1 MFNPKLDCCVKIS
14 DEMLDEFPRI
24 ESSVLGAG
32 KQLPLQEAVHD
43 FYKHPVTAG
52 AVALI
57 IMANFVINIVE
68 KEIDPDANDLQYPG
82 LWYGAD
88 TFFNIIFIFELWANV
103 WGYGGPVKE
112 WITGWNIFDTIIV
125 AVGVA
130 TMANVLG
137 PPFDKLKLMRAFR
150 VFRLFKRVKELNQI
164 IVSILKSIPAVSY
177 AFVVMFIFFAIYAIL
192 AVELFRGFGA
202 GGSYET
208 YDDVTDDTL
217 VITSLTKRGYVYGM
231 EYYGTFSRAM
241 YTLFQVQSGESW
253 SEAVARPLIFG
264 LTSTGGGD
272 DPIVLTYFY
281 SFRILMKVVLL
292 NVVVAV
298 LLDSFGKG
306 DGEDED
312 DDVVDEP
319 TALSA
324 AAMTTAPSPASP
336 ATALTASDEPQ
347 AVISAEAMTKL
358 EKLLG
363 KVDELGSLAKMVS
376 EMQATVGLMKRER
389 FYHQSK
395 IFARLRHRDYFD
407 VAALIESVSTGAV
420 AAVRGSYVA
429 ACAADGQK
437 LMCRQDIPHKRFWTA
452 GELQGIYDGL
462 KALVGA
468 PEATRRFGKLFVS
481 VSCRWL
487 STFEPDPNCFH
498 LERVGAACRLYLEN
512 KCSASGLRALIFAP
526 LGLDAVEFALFW
538 DWASLYQ
545 PKPVRHAA
553 RSPKQKVLYLRG
565 LEASKVWYGHA
576 HTLIWM
582 HTALPADAPAEMT
595 TYEQSGW
602 CYTEARASELL
613 KPRINR
619 LDLAKMPLPLTKLKT
634 YDELAAK
641 CVAKLAEMPERLHP
655 PRVAAALRFTK
666 RFTISTDLRIVTS
679 YYTNVFRHVCL
690 DSGLPDRE
698 LIDVP
703 TQRASEDVDVRV
715 AFEVCRIC
723 NEDDFYDDDA
733 PLQPRV
739 QPGLQPK
746 RAPGL
751 PNPKPNPKVC
761 SQAMEVVPP
770 LESLEVPLTLRDA
783 RTPESQR

>member
-1 MFNPKLDCCVKIS
+1 MASAAAARRPPTPARKKEVRVKVHEAEKLFRKFDTNGSGGIGRSELRKALVTIFNPKLDCCVKIS
-14 DEMLDEFPRI
+14 DAMLDEFLPPGRKVLKMAEFSDIVTQVAHDTRTI

-32 KQLPLQEAVHD
+32 KQLPFQEAVHD

-82 LWYGAD
+82 IWYGAD

-208 YDDVTDDTL
+208 YDDVSDDTL
-217 VITSLTKRGYVYGM
+217 IITSMTKRGYIYGM

-281 SFRILMKVVLL
+281 SFRILMKVVML

-298 LLDSFGKG
+298 LLDSFGEG

-312 DDVVDEP
+312 DDAIGELTAP
-319 TALSA
+319 TA
-324 AAMTTAPSPASP
+324 AAMTTAPPPVPP
-336 ATALTASDEPQ
+336 ATAPAASTELP
-347 AVISAEAMTKL
+347 AAISAEAMTKLEKLPAAISAEAMTKL

-363 KVDELGSLAKMVS
+363 KVDELGSLAEIFS
-376 EMQATVGLMKRER
+376 EMQASVGLMKREVALMKTKPLIPR
-389 FYHQSK
+389 PEPQMLTPNPKASLDPPEDIQIRQDPGEAPSANAGDGSVHGSVQCSHRSSSSSQDDAPSAAPSPWLPHLASPSGVSPLS
-395 IFARLRHRDYFD
+395 ARLSAR
-407 VAALIESVSTGAV
+407 
-420 AAVRGSYVA
+420 
-429 ACAADGQK
+429 
-437 LMCRQDIPHKRFWTA
+437 
-452 GELQGIYDGL
+452 
-462 KALVGA
+462 
-468 PEATRRFGKLFVS
+468 
-481 VSCRWL
+481 L
-487 STFEPDPNCFH
+487 S
-498 LERVGAACRLYLEN
+498 ER
-512 KCSASGLRALIFAP
+512 S
-526 LGLDAVEFALFW
+526 
-538 DWASLYQ
+538 
-545 PKPVRHAA
+545 
-553 RSPKQKVLYLRG
+553 
-565 LEASKVWYGHA
+565 
-576 HTLIWM
+576 
-582 HTALPADAPAEMT
+582 
-595 TYEQSGW
+595 
-602 CYTEARASELL
+602 ARAS
-613 KPRINR
+613 
-619 LDLAKMPLPLTKLKT
+619 
-634 YDELAAK
+634 
-641 CVAKLAEMPERLHP
+641 
-655 PRVAAALRFTK
+655 
-666 RFTISTDLRIVTS
+666 
-679 YYTNVFRHVCL
+679 
-690 DSGLPDRE
+690 
-698 LIDVP
+698 
-703 TQRASEDVDVRV
+703 
-715 AFEVCRIC
+715 
-723 NEDDFYDDDA
+723 
-733 PLQPRV
+733 
-739 QPGLQPK
+739 
-746 RAPGL
+746 
-751 PNPKPNPKVC
+751 
-761 SQAMEVVPP
+761 
-770 LESLEVPLTLRDA
+770 TL
-783 RTPESQR
+783 S

>member
-1 MFNPKLDCCVKIS
+1 MASAAAARRPPTPARKKEVRVKVHEAEKLFRKFDTNGSGGIGRSELRKALVTIFNPKLDCCVKIS
-14 DEMLDEFPRI
+14 DAMLDEFLPPGRKVLKMAEFSDIVTQVAHDTRTI

-32 KQLPLQEAVHD
+32 KQLPFQEAVHD

-82 LWYGAD
+82 IWYGAD

-208 YDDVTDDTL
+208 YDDVSDDTL
-217 VITSLTKRGYVYGM
+217 IITSMTKRGYIYGM

-281 SFRILMKVVLL
+281 SFRILMKVVML

-298 LLDSFGKG
+298 LLDSFGEG

-312 DDVVDEP
+312 DDAIGELTAP
-319 TALSA
+319 TA
-324 AAMTTAPSPASP
+324 AAMTTAPPPVPP
-336 ATALTASDEPQ
+336 ATAPAASTELP
-347 AVISAEAMTKL
+347 AAISAEAMTKLEKLPAAISAEAMTKL

-363 KVDELGSLAKMVS
+363 KVDELGSLAEIFS
-376 EMQATVGLMKRER
+376 EMQASVGLMKREVALMKTKPLIPR
-389 FYHQSK
+389 PEPQMLTPNPKASLDPPEDIQIRQDPGEAPSANAGDGSVHGSVQCSHRSSSSSQDDAPSAAPSPWLPHLASPSGVSPLS
-395 IFARLRHRDYFD
+395 ARL
-407 VAALIESVSTGAV
+407 S
-420 AAVRGSYVA
+420 
-429 ACAADGQK
+429 
-437 LMCRQDIPHKRFWTA
+437 
-452 GELQGIYDGL
+452 
-462 KALVGA
+462 
-468 PEATRRFGKLFVS
+468 
-481 VSCRWL
+481 
-487 STFEPDPNCFH
+487 
-498 LERVGAACRLYLEN
+498 ER
-512 KCSASGLRALIFAP
+512 S
-526 LGLDAVEFALFW
+526 
-538 DWASLYQ
+538 
-545 PKPVRHAA
+545 
-553 RSPKQKVLYLRG
+553 
-565 LEASKVWYGHA
+565 
-576 HTLIWM
+576 
-582 HTALPADAPAEMT
+582 
-595 TYEQSGW
+595 
-602 CYTEARASELL
+602 ARAS
-613 KPRINR
+613 
-619 LDLAKMPLPLTKLKT
+619 
-634 YDELAAK
+634 
-641 CVAKLAEMPERLHP
+641 
-655 PRVAAALRFTK
+655 
-666 RFTISTDLRIVTS
+666 
-679 YYTNVFRHVCL
+679 
-690 DSGLPDRE
+690 
-698 LIDVP
+698 
-703 TQRASEDVDVRV
+703 
-715 AFEVCRIC
+715 
-723 NEDDFYDDDA
+723 
-733 PLQPRV
+733 
-739 QPGLQPK
+739 
-746 RAPGL
+746 
-751 PNPKPNPKVC
+751 
-761 SQAMEVVPP
+761 
-770 LESLEVPLTLRDA
+770 TL
-783 RTPESQR
+783 S

>member
-1 MFNPKLDCCVKIS
+1 MTEFLDVITQVAH
-14 DEMLDEFPRI
+14 DTQRI

-125 AVGVA
+125 TVGVM

-208 YDDVTDDTL
+208 YDDVSDDTL
-217 VITSLTKRGYVYGM
+217 VIDSMTKRGYIYGM

-376 EMQATVGLMKRER
+376 EMQATVGLMKREVALMKTKPLIPR
-389 FYHQSK
+389 PEPQMLLPRHPNQ
-395 IFARLRHRDYFD
+395 ARP
-407 VAALIESVSTGAV
+407 ESMMLKYPNPEASL
-420 AAVRGSYVA
+420 
-429 ACAADGQK
+429 DPP
-437 LMCRQDIPHKRFWTA
+437 D
-452 GELQGIYDGL
+452 QGIQIRQGT
-462 KALVGA
+462 KGA
-468 PEATRRFGKLFVS
+468 PPSTNAIDEGVHGGVQSSHRSSSSSQDDASGAASSRRASSSGASTRRFGGVVK
-481 VSCRWL
+481 
-487 STFEPDPNCFH
+487 
-498 LERVGAACRLYLEN
+498 
-512 KCSASGLRALIFAP
+512 
-526 LGLDAVEFALFW
+526 
-538 DWASLYQ
+538 
-545 PKPVRHAA
+545 
-553 RSPKQKVLYLRG
+553 
-565 LEASKVWYGHA
+565 
-576 HTLIWM
+576 
-582 HTALPADAPAEMT
+582 
-595 TYEQSGW
+595 
-602 CYTEARASELL
+602 
-613 KPRINR
+613 
-619 LDLAKMPLPLTKLKT
+619 
-634 YDELAAK
+634 
-641 CVAKLAEMPERLHP
+641 
-655 PRVAAALRFTK
+655 
-666 RFTISTDLRIVTS
+666 
-679 YYTNVFRHVCL
+679 
-690 DSGLPDRE
+690 
-698 LIDVP
+698 
-703 TQRASEDVDVRV
+703 
-715 AFEVCRIC
+715 
-723 NEDDFYDDDA
+723 
-733 PLQPRV
+733 QPRSW
-739 QPGLQPK
+739 
-746 RAPGL
+746 R
-751 PNPKPNPKVC
+751 
-761 SQAMEVVPP
+761 
-770 LESLEVPLTLRDA
+770 
-783 RTPESQR
+783 